1 MTFST
6 ATFNRIDRGYPR
18 DLVLIPGWA
27 TDVRIFEPLALPYNY
42 ILPNRVSPDT
52 FVDDLQN
59 FLTDNSLREVSLL
72 GWSMGGFLAADF
84 AKRFPS
90 QVAELFLVSV
100 RSEFD
105 KQALADIK
113 TLLEKDRRVYL
124 YSFYMQCL
132 RHCPTDQVA
141 RFKRTLLKSYLE
153 TMTPSDLMS
162 GLDYLAQARIDT
174 LALSSIP
181 TLRFFHGQLDEIT
194 PIAEAHTLA
203 DSLPGAT
210 FHNFPDRGHIVFL
223 TPTFSEVF
231 DG

>member
-1 MTFST
+1 MTSST

-27 TDVRIFEPLALPYNY
+27 TDARIFEPLSLPYNY
-42 ILPNRVSPDT
+42 IWPTRISPDT
-52 FVDDLQN
+52 FVDDLHN
-59 FLTDNSLREVSLL
+59 FLADNSLHAVSLL

-84 AKRFPS
+84 AKRFPA
-90 QVAELFLVSV
+90 QVSELFLISV
-100 RSEFD
+100 RSDFD

-132 RHCPTDQVA
+132 RHCPADQVA
-141 RFKRTLLKSYLE
+141 RFKRTLLKPYLE
-153 TMTPSDLMS
+153 IMTTLELLS

-174 LALSSIP
+174 AALSSIP

-194 PIAEAHTLA
+194 PIAEAKTLA
-203 DSLPGAT
+203 DSLPNAS
-210 FHNFPDRGHIVFL
+210 FHSFADRGHIVFL
-223 TPTFSEVF
+223 TPTFREVF